1 MMSGGSTHDLHELIA
16 TLPDDRALEAVNLL
30 AGEILASVSDEEIRD
45 TAAGALAM
53 PGSQLEQF
61 ARGTTGAET
70 AELARFVLT
79 TYIDVGLGAE
89 VQQAIA
95 DTGQRALLLEVAVI
109 GILALGLLH
118 TVSTRGRKETVRE
131 STVSATPDGQVTVTT
146 TERVRYYSVGESLA
160 PLAARLL
167 SLGPGDAGA

>member
-1 MMSGGSTHDLHELIA
+1 MMSGGPTPDVYELIA
-16 TLPDDRALEAVNLL
+16 GLPDDRALEAVNLL
-30 AGEILASVSDEEIRD
+30 AGETLTAVSDEEIRD
-45 TAAGALAM
+45 AAAGALAM
-53 PGSQLEQF
+53 PGSQLEQV

-70 AELARFVLT
+70 AELARLVLT
-79 TYIDVGLGAE
+79 TYVDAGLGSE

-109 GILALGLLH
+109 GMLALGLLH

-131 STVSATPDGQVTVTT
+131 STVSSTPDGQVTVTT
-146 TERVRYYSVGESLA
+146 TERVRYYSVGESVA

-167 SLGPGDAGA
+167 SLGRGDPGS